1 MAGDDSSS
9 GSYRWVVLVLAW
21 LSYTAVYMVRMTASP
36 LTPLMAGDLKLSLTE
51 VGFLSSA
58 SAIGYTVA
66 QTPAGWLA
74 DRIGVK
80 KMLFIGTF
88 SAGMFALLM
97 LIAQSLASVLVI
109 LFLIGLGCGCF
120 PTTAMKA
127 IVQWF
132 QMKERGTAIGI
143 NQTAMNLAGILT
155 ASTLPALAL
164 SLGWRSAFTA
174 TGIVSIGFAL
184 VSYTLYREKDSAST
198 TITSERGD
206 DASWDKLRSVILD
219 RNILLVSL
227 TALGLSTV
235 EFSLIAY
242 LVVFLKSSLGM
253 TVAVAAGFLALA
265 NGGGAVGKPF
275 FGAISDRV
283 FGGSR
288 RKPLLLVAATVAITS
303 TLMQVITSGTS
314 YSILVIVF
322 TIFGFGAIGW
332 AGLNFVLVSEFAS
345 AEVTG
350 LAVGY
355 STTINLLGNI
365 FGPPI
370 FGFIVDSSGA
380 YTDAWWFLTF
390 SAIASF
396 LLMLVV
402 RESSRRI

>member
-58 SAIGYTVA
+58 STIGYTVA

-88 SAGMFALLM
+88 SAGVFALLM

-174 TGIVSIGFAL
+174 TGVVSIGFAL
-184 VSYTLYREKDSAST
+184 VSYTLYREKDSSST
-198 TITSERGD
+198 PIKSERGD

-242 LVVFLKSSLGM
+242 LVVFLKSLLGM

-370 FGFIVDSSGA
+370 FGFIVDSTGA
-380 YTDAWWFLTF
+380 YTDAP
-390 SAIASF
+390 IDN
-396 LLMLVV
+396 
-402 RESSRRI
+402 EE

>member
-1 MAGDDSSS
+1 MAEDDSRN
-9 GSYRWVVLVLAW
+9 GNYRWVVLMIAW

-36 LTPLMAGDLKLSLTE
+36 LTPLIAGDLKLSLTE
-51 VGFLSSA
+51 VGLLTSA

-74 DRIGVK
+74 DKIGVK

-88 SAGMFALLM
+88 SAGVFALFM
-97 LIAQSLASVLVI
+97 LVAQSLASVLVI
-109 LFLIGLGCGCF
+109 LFMIGLGCGCF

-132 QMKERGTAIGI
+132 QIKERGTAIGI

-155 ASTLPALAL
+155 ASALPALAI
-164 SLGWRSAFTA
+164 SLGWRAAFIA
-174 TGIVSIGFAL
+174 TGVISIAFAL
-184 VSYTLYREKDSAST
+184 ISYRLYREKDTAST
-198 TITSERGD
+198 PIESEKGGS
-206 DASWDKLRSVILD
+206 ASWDRLRSVMMD

-227 TALGLSTV
+227 ASLCLCTV

-242 LVVFLKSSLGM
+242 LVVFLKASVGM

-265 NGGGAVGKPF
+265 NGGGAIGKPF

-288 RKPLLLVAATVAITS
+288 RNPLLLVAAIVAVTS
-303 TLMQVITSGTS
+303 TLMQIITNSTP
-314 YSILVIVF
+314 YTVLAIFF
-322 TIFGFGAIGW
+322 TVFGFGAIGW

-345 AEVTG
+345 VEATG

-355 STTINLLGNI
+355 SVTINLLGNI

-370 FGFIVDSSGA
+370 FGFIVDSTGA
-380 YTDAWWFLTF
+380 YADAWWFLTF
-390 SAIASF
+390 SAIVSF
-396 LLMLVV
+396 LLLLAVK
-402 RESSRRI
+402 ESNRRV

>member
-1 MAGDDSSS
+1 MTGDDSSS
-9 GSYRWVVLVLAW
+9 GSYRWVVLMIAW

-36 LTPLMAGDLKLSLTE
+36 LTPFIAGDLKLSLTE
-51 VGFLSSA
+51 VGLLTSA

-74 DRIGVK
+74 DRIGVR

-88 SAGMFALLM
+88 SAGVFALFM
-97 LIAQSLASVLVI
+97 LVAQSLASVLVI

-132 QMKERGTAIGI
+132 QVKERGTAIGI

-164 SLGWRSAFTA
+164 SLGWRAAFIA
-174 TGIVSIGFAL
+174 TGVISIGFAF
-184 VSYTLYREKDSAST
+184 VSYLLYREKASAST
-198 TITSERGD
+198 PIESERGSS
-206 DASWDKLRSVILD
+206 ASWDKLKSVMLD
-219 RNILLVSL
+219 RNILFVSL
-227 TALGLSTV
+227 SALGLCTV

-242 LVVFLKSSLGM
+242 LVVFLKASAGM

-265 NGGGAVGKPF
+265 NGGGAIGKPF

-288 RKPLLLVAATVAITS
+288 RKPLLLVAATVALTS
-303 TLMQVITSGTS
+303 TLMQVITPSTP
-314 YSILVIVF
+314 YSVLAIVF
-322 TIFGFGAIGW
+322 TVFGFGAIGW

-345 AEVTG
+345 ADVTG

-355 STTINLLGNI
+355 SVTINLLGNI

-370 FGFIVDSSGA
+370 FGFIVDSTGA

-390 SAIASF
+390 SAIVSF
-396 LLMLVV
+396 LLMLAV
-402 RESSRRI
+402 RESSRRV